1 MDDGLCGKDRA
12 HAAGCSTRWATT
24 SSTRS
29 REAPGAASMPGMT
42 SEQPARVPRVL
53 VVIPAHDEAPRI
65 AAVVRGAALHLP
77 VLVVDDG
84 SADDTAAVARAAGA
98 DVLRQRPNAGK
109 GAALRAGF
117 RHALDGGYDAVVTL
131 DGDGQHDPAEI
142 PAFLEVFRA
151 RPAAPAV
158 ASGAIADVSAPPDLV
173 VGRRDF
179 SRMPPTRRLANTIGG
194 RAFSWAVGMAVP
206 DNQSGY
212 RLVGRRLMEASLT
225 STEAGFEFEVE
236 MLAACIARGWRVG
249 WVPIRTIYTGG
260 PSHIRPVAHVRH
272 FFRAVAAARRT
283 VRETRRSAGA

>member
-1 MDDGLCGKDRA
+1 
-12 HAAGCSTRWATT
+12 
-24 SSTRS
+24 
-29 REAPGAASMPGMT
+29 
-42 SEQPARVPRVL
+42 
-53 VVIPAHDEAPRI
+53 
-65 AAVVRGAALHLP
+65 VVRGAAVRLP

-117 RHALDGGYDAVVTL
+117 RHALDSGYDGVVTL

-142 PAFLEVFRA
+142 PAFLDAFAPRA
-151 RPAAPAV
+151 AAPRG
-158 ASGAIADVSAPPDLV
+158 ASGGIADSAAAPPDLV

-179 SRMPPTRRLANTIGG
+179 SRMPPIRRLANTMGG
-194 RAFSWAVGMAVP
+194 CVFSWAVRADVP

-212 RLVGRRLMEASLT
+212 RLVGRRLMEVSLT
-225 STEAGFEFEVE
+225 STEGGFEFEVE
-236 MLAACIARGWRVG
+236 MLAACIARGWAVA

-260 PSHIRPVAHVRH
+260 PSHIRPAAHVRH

-283 VRETRRSAGA
+283 VREARRAAGG